1 MTNLEVEALQAELA
15 AARRE
20 IENLQLRLANV
31 TLLLRK
37 EMLVTAKSQKSHNE
51 ERVSN

>member
-1 MTNLEVEALQAELA
+1 VTDDEIEALKKDLQ

-31 TLLLRK
+31 TLLLKK
-37 EMLVTAKSQKSHNE
+37 EMLQIGTSPRPHTGENLPK
-51 ERVSN
+51 